1 MPINPATLL
10 SKKPLMRFFMQVIK
24 FGLSVGKRCVTKA
37 RASVLSDE
45 GGAGEASSDE
55 SCSGVDGCSR
65 LLVISCMRDDPPAGS
80 EMDPA

>member
-1 MPINPATLL
+1 M
-10 SKKPLMRFFMQVIK
+10 
-24 FGLSVGKRCVTKA
+24 KA

-55 SCSGVDGCSR
+55 SCSGADGCSR